1 MLALGRAQVGLWQQA
16 QRARV
21 GLDRAGKISLQI
33 QRIADLLPAR
43 GRAGVV
49 LAGRGITVVYGGG
62 HVGLMGL
69 LAEAALQAGGRV
81 IGVIPEG
88 LKRRELAYDNLTELI
103 VTRTMHERKQRM
115 ADLSDGF
122 IALPGGFGTFEEFCE
137 IVTWAQLGLHEKP
150 CALLNVKGYYDR
162 MLAMFDHALQE
173 GFVRPAHRTLVLAA
187 SDARAVL
194 AAMEG
199 WVPPQLEKWLTPDT
213 A

>member
-1 MLALGRAQVGLWQQA
+1 MNTQRTLQRICVFCGSQPGHDPDYAEAAGELGRL
-16 QRARV
+16 
-21 GLDRAGKISLQI
+21 
-33 QRIADLLPAR
+33 
-43 GRAGVV
+43 

-69 LAEAALQAGGRV
+69 LAEAALKAGGKV

-199 WVPPQLEKWLTPDT
+199 WVPPQLAKWLTPDT

>member
-1 MLALGRAQVGLWQQA
+1 VFCGSQSGHDPDYAAAAGDLGRL
-16 QRARV
+16 
-21 GLDRAGKISLQI
+21 
-33 QRIADLLPAR
+33 
-43 GRAGVV
+43 

-69 LAEAALQAGGRV
+69 LAEAALQAGGKV
-81 IGVIPEG
+81 IGVIPDG

-137 IVTWAQLGLHEKP
+137 IVTWAQLGLHAKP
-150 CALLNVKGYYDR
+150 CALLNVKGYYDP
-162 MLAMFDHALQE
+162 MLALFDHAVHE
-173 GFVRPAHRTLVLAA
+173 GFVRPVHRALVLSR
-187 SDARAVL
+187 SDAQALL
-194 AAMEG
+194 ASMQS
-199 WVPPQLEKWLTPDT
+199 WVPPPLEKWLTPDT

>member
-1 MLALGRAQVGLWQQA
+1 MTFPQPLERICVFCGSQPGHDPDYAEAAGELGRL
-16 QRARV
+16 
-21 GLDRAGKISLQI
+21 
-33 QRIADLLPAR
+33 
-43 GRAGVV
+43 

-69 LAEAALQAGGRV
+69 LAEAALKAGGKV

-150 CALLNVKGYYDR
+150 CALLNAKGYYDR

>member
-1 MLALGRAQVGLWQQA
+1 MNTQRTLQRICVFCGSQPGHDPDYAEAAGELGRL
-16 QRARV
+16 
-21 GLDRAGKISLQI
+21 
-33 QRIADLLPAR
+33 
-43 GRAGVV
+43 

-69 LAEAALQAGGRV
+69 LAEAALKAGGKV